1 MATIDEIRA
10 VERMMQTLDE
20 NPHLMEALR
29 SRVLTRELLE
39 LPANFAKI
47 AALIGQ
53 ITERLDRLTEQ
64 VNQNA
69 EQLVQLTERLD
80 RLTEQVN
87 QNAEQLV
94 QLTERLDRLTEQVN
108 QNTDQLARLT
118 EQVNQIAEQLVQL
131 TERVDRNA
139 EQLGQ
144 LIRQVSR
151 LQDDV
156 GAIKGFITDAM
167 VIRLAPAIALAMGL
181 SLRRNL
187 KGPDLSAMV
196 AGQDLAGI
204 SAGELESF
212 LLADLIME
220 AGNGD
225 GETVYLAVE
234 ASYTVDDR
242 DTDRAVRNAAYLT
255 RFTGK
260 PARAVVTGRHKDWK
274 VDEPIEA
281 GLVLW
286 YQFPAQLLRGL

>member
-10 VERMMQTLDE
+10 VERMIQTLDE

-80 RLTEQVN
+80 RLTEQVS
-87 QNAEQLV
+87 QNTEQLA
-94 QLTERLDRLTEQVN
+94 QLTERVD
-108 QNTDQLARLT
+108 RLT
-118 EQVNQIAEQLVQL
+118 EQVNQIAEQLAQL
-131 TERVDRNA
+131 TERVDRNT

-274 VDEPIEA
+274 VDEPIGA

-286 YQFPAQLLRGL
+286 YQFPARLLRGL